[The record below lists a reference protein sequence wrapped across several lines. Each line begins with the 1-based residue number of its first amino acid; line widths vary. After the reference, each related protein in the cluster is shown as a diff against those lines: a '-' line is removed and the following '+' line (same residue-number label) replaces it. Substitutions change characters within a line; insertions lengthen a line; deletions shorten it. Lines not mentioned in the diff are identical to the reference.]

1 MQRRILA
8 AAALA
13 ALAAAGPITATD
25 AATKSKR
32 AASGVVYGAVT
43 SQGYPVV
50 VELSKSGR
58 KVVSAS
64 IGLEVKCQMPPD
76 ITLPDSFTSMRIS
89 KSGSFHAEIPVT
101 RLPAEPEAGFGAL
114 DVSASIKG
122 RVNKAHTR
130 VVGTWQRTIVIYDV
144 ADPTATKVFDTCD
157 SGPLRFRAKQ

>member
-13 ALAAAGPITATD
+13 TLAAAGPITATD
-25 AATKSKR
+25 AATKAK
-32 AASGVVYGAVT
+32 ASRGVVYGAVT

-50 VELSKSGR
+50 VELSKTGR

-76 ITLPDSFTSMRIS
+76 ITLPDSFTNMTIS
-89 KSGSFHAEIPVT
+89 KSGSFHASIPVT
-101 RLPAEPEAGFGAL
+101 RLPAEPEAGLGAL
-114 DVSASIKG
+114 DISASITG
-122 RVNKAHTR
+122 RVNKARTR
-130 VVGTWQRTIVIYDV
+130 VTGTWQRTIVIYD
-144 ADPTATKVFDTCD
+144 ASDPTATKVFDTCD